1 MRLRFVWV
9 FLSAALLC
17 APVSAGQVILKAA
30 SGKVIAARDADKP
43 RYPASITKLMTIHVA
58 LDAVA
63 SGKIGWNAPLK
74 VSARAAGAPPVKLGL
89 RAGETIPLSKAV
101 HAALIL
107 SSNDAARVIAEAVSG
122 SESAFAKRMTQT
134 ARKLGMRSTTFKN
147 ASGLPDRGHVT
158 TALDMARLMAS
169 VDKKHGKRLRPL
181 FRAPLVWKGKTR
193 RPRNG
198 TVASPAG
205 SVLGKTGFTCDAGFT
220 AAVLLNKG
228 GGKTAIVTLA
238 NTGKDMRAN
247 AIYALANGRVSGAK
261 AKLGKL
267 PVVLPRSTCGKA
279 AKAKANARVPAV
291 RRIRAEGWMLSLGDF
306 RTRGE
311 AEKASA
317 EATTMGVGLP
327 GLVVTR
333 KGGKGFHALLGAP
346 DSKTAKKAGTA
357 LRDGRVR
364 VRILPPEKVAA
375 AGFKPA

>member
-17 APVSAGQVILKAA
+17 APVFAGQVILNAA

-107 SSNDAARVIAEAVSG
+107 SSNDAARVIAEAISG

-169 VDKKHGKRLRPL
+169 VDQKHGKRLRPL

-193 RPRNG
+193 GPRNG

-220 AAVLLNKG
+220 AAVLLNIG

-247 AIYALANGRVSGAK
+247 AIYALSKGRVSSAK

-267 PVVLPRSTCGKA
+267 PVVLPRSTCGRA
-279 AKAKANARVPAV
+279 AKAKSRMPTV

-306 RTRGE
+306 RTRDE
-311 AEKASA
+311 AEKAIA
-317 EATTMGVGLP
+317 QATTLGVGLP
-327 GLVVTR
+327 GLVVKR

-346 DSKTAKKAGTA
+346 DSKTAKQAGNT
-357 LRDGRVR
+357 LRGGRVR
-364 VRILPPEKVAA
+364 ARILPPEKVAA